1 MATSRSTVLSLYKR
15 LHRTSQSVFAGDSR
29 MIEGARVKIKE
40 EFWKNRNVTS
50 VGAVQELI
58 KVGEDSVMVLKTSV
72 IQAAAT
78 DSVDPHTG
86 KQIYRQDKSI
96 PLRNRTVVH
105 NYDYVVVVILY
116 RFILSYVFS
125 LQSQSNRRQPG
136 SKCSVSRQ
144 HI

>member
-1 MATSRSTVLSLYKR
+1 
-15 LHRTSQSVFAGDSR
+15 

-96 PLRNRTVVH
+96 PLRSRTV
-105 NYDYVVVVILY
+105 
-116 RFILSYVFS
+116 RSS
-125 LQSQSNRRQPG
+125 LL
-136 SKCSVSRQ
+136 
-144 HI
+144 

>member
-1 MATSRSTVLSLYKR
+1 M
-15 LHRTSQSVFAGDSR
+15 FAGDSR

-96 PLRNRTVVH
+96 PLRST
-105 NYDYVVVVILY
+105 
-116 RFILSYVFS
+116 
-125 LQSQSNRRQPG
+125 
-136 SKCSVSRQ
+136 
-144 HI
+144 